1 MYKRVKLQQ
10 QNENSAPVSFRLSS
24 PFLSYFFLLF
34 CQFVLFST
42 DPILQTPCKCPPA
55 LSVDTK
61 KQPDKFLNYGRCIA
75 GNVSYIEE
83 EKKQH

>member
-24 PFLSYFFLLF
+24 PFLSYFFYCFVNLYCFQLIQSYKLLANA
-34 CQFVLFST
+34 
-42 DPILQTPCKCPPA
+42 P